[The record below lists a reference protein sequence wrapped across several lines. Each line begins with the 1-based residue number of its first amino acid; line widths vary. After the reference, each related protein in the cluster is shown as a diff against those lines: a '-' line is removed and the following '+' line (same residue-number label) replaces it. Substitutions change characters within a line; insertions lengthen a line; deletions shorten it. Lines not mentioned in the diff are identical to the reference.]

1 MNHPNTPID
10 LTLLPAP
17 QVIEPLDFEIIFGS
31 MLADLQ
37 ARDPTFSALL
47 ESDPA
52 FKILQVCAYRE
63 LLLRERV
70 NSAARA
76 VMLAYATDTDLDQIA
91 ANYGVARLVVTP
103 ANPAATPPTDAV
115 YEADDDFRA
124 RVLLSLESY
133 TTAGSRGAYK
143 YHALSVSGAIK
154 DVGVSSLAPGT
165 VNVAVLTHTGSGAA
179 SAPILAA
186 VTLALSADTVRPLCD
201 TVVVQSAEVVSYSVD
216 ATLDVYP
223 GAGQAAIEAAALAA
237 LDAYTAAQHR
247 MGLGASRSGIIA
259 ALHRSGVH
267 RVTLTTP
274 AADVDCTWAQ
284 AAWCTGRALTLQEIA

>member
-10 LTLLPAP
+10 LTLLPTP
-17 QVIEPLDFEIIFGS
+17 TVVEPLDFEAIFS
-31 MLADLQ
+31 AMMADLQ
-37 ARDPTFSALL
+37 ARNPDFSALV

-52 FKILQVCAYRE
+52 YKILQVCAYRE
-63 LLLRERV
+63 MLLRERV

-76 VMLAYATDTDLDQIA
+76 VMLAYATGTDLDQIA

-103 ANPAATPPTDAV
+103 ANPTAIPPTVAV

-143 YHALSVSGAIK
+143 FHALSVSGEIK
-154 DVGVSSLAPGT
+154 DVGISSQAAGT

-179 SAPILAA
+179 SAPLLAA

-201 TVVVQSAEVVSYSVD
+201 TVVVQSADVVSYSVD

-223 GAGQAAIEAAALAA
+223 GAAHAAIEAAALAA

-247 MGLGASRSGIIA
+247 IGLGASRSGIMA
-259 ALHRSGVH
+259 ALHRSGVYS
-267 RVTLTTP
+267 VTLTAP
-274 AADVDCTWAQ
+274 AADIVCTWAQ
-284 AAWCTGRALTLQEIA
+284 AAWCTGRTLTIQEPT